1 MGTDCAGKWDEC
13 KNPLPVILY
22 YTVVQ
27 LIMGFLQ
34 GVLSRAVARILV
46 RGGGLKIR
54 GWGQVKPE
62 SGGGVL
68 GEGAASPL
76 PIS

>member
-27 LIMGFLQ
+27 LIMGFLR
-34 GVLSRAVARILV
+34 GGLSSAVARIL
-46 RGGGLKIR
+46 GGG
-54 GWGQVKPE
+54 
-62 SGGGVL
+62 GG
-68 GEGAASPL
+68 
-76 PIS
+76 